1 MLVSFKPPTVD
12 DNLLGVP
19 LESSSRLLVL
29 DGHPSAVG
37 RAVRGLFAGVIRSL
51 PCSWLAVGS
60 GGAHTH
66 GAWENADECRVRGT
80 APPALLIRLTGTSG
94 VQPAV
99 WFADLGIA
107 PHFWEV
113 LINARQ
119 ARVFG
124 LTIIVFFVFLV
135 SMIRAF
141 VSPRLSLFERE

>member
-60 GGAHTH
+60 GGACTH

-80 APPALLIRLTGTSG
+80 APPACLTDPPNRHVRGAAGRLVRRPRNSAPFLGGFDKRASSTG
-94 VQPAV
+94 
-99 WFADLGIA
+99 
-107 PHFWEV
+107 FWV
-113 LINARQ
+113 DYN
-119 ARVFG
+119 RVFC
-124 LTIIVFFVFLV
+124 FFCINDSRVCLASFVPL
-135 SMIRAF
+135 RA
-141 VSPRLSLFERE
+141 